1 MCDTS
6 GTVGV
11 GCIGPLG
18 VGAGMSDLNTTIRS
32 LTWTV
37 KVVEHEYQAIQHVGA
52 TWTRTNDAA
61 KPPSLCKLLMN
72 KLDTWTRTFS
82 GQLDEAQ
89 PEDSVNF
96 ELVVTLNV
104 TLTCFYVDQPKSTY
118 CTSMHFYVSSQPNT
132 ASDLF
137 QTYLNWIKDDIHALS
152 SSFICSPKLYI
163 AAVKCSTCWLT
174 FLAWGLELFSWGGPT
189 TVLYFHLLLFP
200 SSITLMA
207 GLWRLTPWEKISSRW
222 HAETWPLNIKAHH
235 VKGQNFTGNV
245 LLDWLFCFCVS
256 YIYANNVD
264 PCAEL

>member
-96 ELVVTLNV
+96 ELVVTLHQCFHTLLV
-104 TLTCFYVDQPKSTY
+104 TFRHFLVLFCLST
-118 CTSMHFYVSSQPNT
+118 SQQ
-132 ASDLF
+132 AKQEAKF
-137 QTYLNWIKDDIHALS
+137 IIRTYLKKKKLFKTYFILFIIYLS
-152 SSFICSPKLYI
+152 D
-163 AAVKCSTCWLT
+163 
-174 FLAWGLELFSWGGPT
+174 
-189 TVLYFHLLLFP
+189 
-200 SSITLMA
+200 SI
-207 GLWRLTPWEKISSRW
+207 
-222 HAETWPLNIKAHH
+222 
-235 VKGQNFTGNV
+235 V
-245 LLDWLFCFCVS
+245 
-256 YIYANNVD
+256 IYWKW
-264 PCAEL
+264 